1 MSEMNDS
8 DRSERPLPAWARLA
22 DGLALL
28 FAVAVLSRGVFGEI
42 RIGSLFSMSTPWR
55 ALSALIVVVVLRHG
69 LVRAH
74 PLHRR
79 IRSRLRRAGGRRPR
93 SARPESVAG
102 GRLAALH
109 VAGLWSLAVAQPIFD
124 LVGRSPEFFVAHD
137 TRPGYLPGLVLLL
150 CFGGPAACLLAVRLA
165 GFVVPHGRRRVA
177 ESVVGGLVGVI
188 ALLTLKSLGGSP
200 GAFVV
205 SLAVVAAAGA
215 AHAYRR
221 FAPAR
226 LFAAFLAPAA
236 VVVPAVFL
244 LNPGVARLLVPAEE
258 TRAFDLPALADAP
271 PVVVV
276 VFDQLQLAALLD
288 REGRIDRAT
297 FPHFAALA
305 DRATWFRNTTA
316 AGAFTRYALPA
327 VLTGR
332 YPSPDRLPVAADHP
346 GNLFTLLGGRY
357 RLHVEEPLTDLCPE
371 SLCPPDRGFGAWLA
385 GVMRDLAIV
394 YLTAVLPDDMTRS
407 LPPVDQNW
415 NDFAGGVA
423 LQDRWRAARLDD
435 RRRAFAGFVESVGA
449 ADEPTLHFAH
459 VLLPHEPWLYL
470 PTGQQFT
477 FLRTNVGLR
486 NGRWSDDPWAA
497 VLNHQRYLLQVGYVD
512 TLLGRLTARLRELDV
527 YDDALIVVTADHGAS
542 LQPGQ
547 LFRLPGP
554 STFADVGQ
562 VPFLVKRPGQREGEV
577 VDAEFEAV
585 DVLPTLAAVLG
596 VELPWAVDGV
606 NAFDPAPSRRP
617 SRRIFFAGARTSAEA
632 PGDLAATLI
641 ERASRRFE
649 WFASGDPLDVRAF
662 HGRYGELIGRAADPL
677 RAARPSDLRV
687 VVDALPLLRDVDPGA
702 DFVPA
707 HITGSVAELEDGEA
721 PPALAI
727 ALNGVV
733 AAVTRP
739 YGFAVRGRRNV
750 WEAIVDPKR
759 FAEGANSL
767 DVFEIRAEP
776 GGGPVELA
784 LASGSAAPRSWPNL
798 VREAEIQ
805 ALGARVSGFSD
816 TEWNRL
822 GPFRWT
828 RGDARLRVPLD
839 PRSPPTELAVDVLMT
854 GPPKRLVITADGCVL
869 FDQTV
874 RGRWS
879 AAFGLGDC
887 RLRPPDV
894 EIALQSDTHVP
905 SARDTREL
913 GVAVSSIELRGP
925 SPVQ

>member
-1 MSEMNDS
+1 MNDS
-8 DRSERPLPAWARLA
+8 DRSERPLPTWARVA

-28 FAVAVLSRGVFGEI
+28 LALAVLSWGVFGEI
-42 RIGSLFSMSTPWR
+42 RIGTLFSMSTPWR
-55 ALSALIVVVVLRHG
+55 ALFGLIVVVGLRHC

-93 SARPESVAG
+93 SARPESAAG

-109 VAGLWSLAVAQPIFD
+109 IAGLWSLAVAQPIFD

-137 TRPGYLPGLVLLL
+137 TQPGYLPGLVLLL
-150 CFGGPAACLLAVRLA
+150 CLGGPAACLLVVRLV
-165 GFVVPHGRRRVA
+165 GLVVVPHQRRRVA

-188 ALLTLKSLGGSP
+188 VLLTLKSLGGSP
-200 GAFVV
+200 GGFVV
-205 SLAVVAAAGA
+205 SSAAAAVVGA
-215 AHAYRR
+215 AHVYRR
-221 FAPAR
+221 FATAR
-226 LFAAFLAPAA
+226 LFATFLTPAA

-244 LNPGVARLLVPAEE
+244 LSPGVGRLLVPAEE
-258 TRAFDLPALADAP
+258 SRAFDLPAFAAAP

-288 REGRIDRAT
+288 REGHIDREA

-316 AGAFTRYALPA
+316 VGEYTRYALPA
-327 VLTGR
+327 ILTGR
-332 YPSPDRLPVAADHP
+332 YPSQDRLPVVADHP

-357 RLHVEEPLTDLCPE
+357 RLHVEEPLSELCPE
-371 SLCPPDRGFGAWLA
+371 SLCPPDHGFGAWLA
-385 GVMRDLAIV
+385 GVLRDLAIV
-394 YLTAVLPDDMTRS
+394 YLTVVLPDDMTRS

-415 NDFAGGVA
+415 NDFAGDPTF
-423 LQDRWRAARLDD
+423 QDRWRVARLDD
-435 RRRAFAGFVESVGA
+435 RRRAFTGFIESVGA

-477 FLRTNVGLR
+477 FMRENVGLR

-497 VLNHQRYLLQVGYVD
+497 VLNSQRYLLQVGYVD
-512 TLLGRLTARLRELDV
+512 TLLGRLAARLRETGV
-527 YDDALIVVTADHGAS
+527 YDDALIIVTADHGAS

-547 LFRLPGP
+547 SFRRPAP

-577 VDAEFEAV
+577 VDAEVEVV

-606 NAFDPAPSRRP
+606 NAFDPAPSRRL
-617 SRRIFFAGARTSAEA
+617 SRKFFFDGARNIAEA

-641 ERASRRFE
+641 ERASRKFE
-649 WFASGDPLDVRAF
+649 WFATGDPLDVRAF

-677 RAARPSDLRV
+677 RVARPSDLQV
-687 VVDALPLLRDVDPGA
+687 VVDTLPLLRDVDPGA

-707 HITGSVAELEDGEA
+707 HITGSVAEIEDDEV

-727 ALNGVV
+727 ALNGIV

-739 YGFAVRGRRNV
+739 YGFPVRGRRNV

-759 FAEGANSL
+759 FVVGANSL

-776 GGGPVELA
+776 DGGPVELA
-784 LASGSAAPRSWPNL
+784 VASGSAAPRSWPNL

-805 ALGARVSGFSD
+805 VLGARVSGFSD

-874 RGRWS
+874 QGRWS

-887 RLRPPDV
+887 RLRPPDI

-925 SPVQ
+925 SPVP